1 MTGRVYIAGPMSGI
15 PAYNF
20 PLFEKA
26 TRHLRDLGW
35 EVVSPHEITEDL
47 WWEVKGVRFNPEI
60 DKAEWG
66 DPIVREMLK
75 RDLTAVTDCTH
86 LVLLP
91 GWEQSKGAKIELAL
105 ARALKLTVFLFP
117 SGLALPE
124 NDQSAPTET
133 ILQEAQ
139 RLVHGDR
146 GKDYGHPIEDYT
158 RTGRIWGAILGIGD
172 IDPRICCLMMGGVK
186 MSREVNKHKRDNL
199 TDLAGY
205 AECAD
210 MIAQK
215 QGLK

>member
-1 MTGRVYIAGPMSGI
+1 MKSLIYIAGPMTGL
-15 PAYNF
+15 PDFNF
-20 PLFEKA
+20 PAFHEA
-26 TRHLRDLGW
+26 AAWWRSYGW
-35 EVVSPHEITEDL
+35 EVVNPAESHGGRQDL
-47 WWEVKGVRFNPEI
+47 PYKEYVEY
-60 DKAEWG
+60 
-66 DPIVREMLK
+66 
-75 RDLTAVTDCTH
+75 DLRVLRVCNAIA
-86 LVLLP
+86 LLP
-91 GWEQSKGAKIELAL
+91 GWDGPNARGSIWEREV
-105 ARALKLTVFLFP
+105 ARALL
-117 SGLALPE
+117 GLPVYDATKPIP
-124 NDQSAPTET
+124 APAPET